1 MNKDIF
7 VHDLEKLVGFPT
19 LTGQPEGF
27 QEAMSFIQK
36 QISPEAHVQLL
47 ANNGEPIL
55 LACNKPTKSP
65 DVCYL
70 VHVDVVTAQPHQFS
84 MQVRDGV
91 AYGRGVSDM
100 KYSIPVGYTLLNELI
115 KSNSELSFM
124 LAITSD
130 EERGGFK
137 GAGYLA
143 DEYQLSPKLLI
154 VPDGGDN
161 FVLINKSKGVCHLR
175 VDMQGKPA
183 HSSRPWLGEN
193 ALVPIVKLANQL
205 LGEYKNANNNEGW
218 HTTMNIGKLE
228 GGASINQVAAEA
240 HLDLDFRFPP
250 EHDSVDSLTEKITA
264 LAQKVNPR
272 LSIEVMTTGAA
283 PFTDLNHPAL
293 RLFTQTL
300 AQKIGRDVKTEGGHG
315 SHDGRHFN
323 KYGVPF
329 IMTKPEGG
337 DIHGDNE
344 YIHIDSVIL
353 FYEALL
359 EFLNNYTLSEN
370 KPLAVEVQ

>member
-7 VHDLEKLVGFPT
+7 VHDLEKLVSFPT

-27 QEAMSFIQK
+27 QEAMSFIRE
-36 QISPEAHVQLL
+36 QIDPRAHVTLL
-47 ANNGEPIL
+47 PNNNEPIL
-55 LACNKPTKSP
+55 LASNKPTKTP

-70 VHVDVVTAQPHQFS
+70 VHVDVVAAQPHQFS
-84 MQVRDGV
+84 VQIKDGV

-100 KYSIPVGYTLLNELI
+100 KYSIPVGYALLNELI
-115 KSNSELSFM
+115 KADSDLAFM

-143 DEYQLSPKLLI
+143 DDYQLSPQLLI
-154 VPDGGDN
+154 IPDGGDN
-161 FVLINKSKGVCHLR
+161 FVVINKSKGVCHLR
-175 VDMQGKPA
+175 IGMQGRPA

-205 LGEYKNANNNEGW
+205 LGEYEDANNNEGW

-240 HLDLDFRFPP
+240 RLDLDFRFPP
-250 EHDSVDSLTEKITA
+250 EHDSVDSLSEKITT
-264 LAQKVNPR
+264 LAHEIDPR
-272 LSIEVMTTGAA
+272 LKVEIMATGIA
-283 PFTDLNHPAL
+283 PFTDLTHPAL
-293 RLFTQTL
+293 QLFIQTL
-300 AQKIGRDVKTEGGHG
+300 SQKLGRDIETEGGYG

-323 KYGVPF
+323 KYSIPF

-344 YIHIDSVIL
+344 YINIDSVLL
-353 FYEALL
+353 FYEVLL
-359 EFLNNYTLSEN
+359 HFLNIYSLSPKQTTSN
-370 KPLAVEVQ
+370 